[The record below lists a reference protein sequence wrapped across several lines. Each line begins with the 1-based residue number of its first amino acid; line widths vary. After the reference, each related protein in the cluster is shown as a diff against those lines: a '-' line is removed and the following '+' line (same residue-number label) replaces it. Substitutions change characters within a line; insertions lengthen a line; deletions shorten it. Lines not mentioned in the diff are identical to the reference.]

1 MHILEIPSFFPP
13 YGGLFCLDQAKALRA
28 LGHEVRIV
36 SNVQLGI
43 SVGGKDYLALPY
55 NRQWTEM
62 DGISVYQSYQ
72 RGIPKVIRYNVNR
85 WVAIVC
91 SLFRDY
97 VARYGKPDILH
108 AHCAK
113 WAGYAAMLI
122 GKEYG
127 IPYVITEHLPLM
139 LLEGEFGPAPSM
151 AWQIPL
157 LKQAYNEAG
166 MVLPVSEEL
175 VDDVACYFGK
185 DYRWQYLSNTIDT
198 DFFHYQ
204 KREPLHGRPYRFCC
218 LADYY
223 YRKGYDVLFEAYKL
237 LQQKPVETELYI
249 AGLYTDGSKCQTEI
263 ERMGLKHV
271 YSYGRIE
278 KEAVRGLLYK
288 CDALVLPS
296 RSEVQPLALL
306 EAMSTGIPVVSTECV
321 PRCQRLSGCS
331 IVPIGDAESL
341 ARAMLQVVE
350 QPATDGKLY
359 AEQVVRLASPAVVGR
374 QLEAIF
380 QSLVSSATY
389 SER

>member
-1 MHILEIPSFFPP
+1 
-13 YGGLFCLDQAKALRA
+13 
-28 LGHEVRIV
+28 
-36 SNVQLGI
+36 
-43 SVGGKDYLALPY
+43 
-55 NRQWTEM
+55 
-62 DGISVYQSYQ
+62 
-72 RGIPKVIRYNVNR
+72 
-85 WVAIVC
+85 
-91 SLFRDY
+91 
-97 VARYGKPDILH
+97 
-108 AHCAK
+108 
-113 WAGYAAMLI
+113 
-122 GKEYG
+122 
-127 IPYVITEHLPLM
+127 
-139 LLEGEFGPAPSM
+139 
-151 AWQIPL
+151 
-157 LKQAYNEAG
+157 

-204 KREPLHGRPYRFCC
+204 EREPLQGRPYRFCC

-249 AGLYTDGSKCQTEI
+249 AGLFTDSTKCQAEI
-263 ERMGLKHV
+263 ERKGLKHV

-296 RSEVQPLALL
+296 RSEVQPLVLL

-321 PRCQRLSGCS
+321 PRSQRLSGCS

>member
-306 EAMSTGIPVVSTECV
+306 EAMSTGIPVVSTEWV